1 MIAEEFAYNPTT
13 VDRAI
18 EEHIARGVSISECLF
33 RPGSESF
40 LDFYN
45 KVRTMTESM
54 DLCEDDL
61 ELLETDIG
69 QTVVVDGQTV
79 MLDVP
84 YVMEAP
90 LELDNTRE
98 LALAKKRNLAGR
110 WAEYEYDNMD
120 ERGWIYDRTIE
131 YMDMEDS
138 EWAEEF
144 LSRVGD
150 EWKGLEHFYRNYNE
164 KGEKLSQP
172 IDEAEYQGKK
182 VELNKPKRGGS
193 KKFYVYVKDGDKV
206 KKVSFG
212 AKDGGGNLAVKLR
225 DPEARKNFAARHN
238 CPQKNDK
245 TSAGYWSCRL
255 PRYAKSLGLSGGGT
269 WW

>member
-18 EEHIARGVSISECLF
+18 EEHIARGVPISECLF
-33 RPGSESF
+33 RLGSESF

-45 KVRTMTESM
+45 KVKTMTESM
-54 DLCEDDL
+54 DLSEDDL
-61 ELLETDIG
+61 ELLSTDIG
-69 QTVVVDGQTV
+69 QTVVFEGQTV

-84 YVMEAP
+84 Y
-90 LELDNTRE
+90 LEEDYFGNVEITVS
-98 LALAKKRNLAGR
+98 
-110 WAEYEYDNMD
+110 DD
-120 ERGWIYDRTIE
+120 
-131 YMDMEDS
+131 EDS
-138 EWAEEF
+138 KNCYISTNAPKEEVVSILDSVSDELTISDQ
-144 LSRVGD
+144 LSKTKELFKSKGFDINLTCD
-150 EWKGLEHFYRNYNE
+150 E
-164 KGEKLSQP
+164 P
-172 IDEAEYQGKK
+172 AMAEAEYQGKK

-193 KKFYVYVKDGDKV
+193 KKFYVYVKDGDTV

-212 AKDGGGNLAVKLR
+212 AKDGGGNLAVKLK

-245 TSAGYWSCRL
+245 TKPGYWACRL

>member
-18 EEHIARGVSISECLF
+18 EEHIARGVPISECLF

-84 YVMEAP
+84 YE
-90 LELDNTRE
+90 EL
-98 LALAKKRNLAGR
+98 
-110 WAEYEYDNMD
+110 
-120 ERGWIYDRTIE
+120 
-131 YMDMEDS
+131 
-138 EWAEEF
+138 
-144 LSRVGD
+144 
-150 EWKGLEHFYRNYNE
+150 
-164 KGEKLSQP
+164 
-172 IDEAEYQGKK
+172 DEAEYQGKK